1 MRYGNIPTTA
11 VEDRDCMPTMRTMKA
26 RLKEQKNLIEDFIE
40 LTRKV
45 DMNWE
50 LRQQTIGSMYLEIRA
65 IKEDIHRLKQRKKLK
80 VKKGK

>member
-11 VEDRDCMPTMRTMKA
+11 AETHCIPTMSN
-26 RLKEQKNLIEDFIE
+26 LKTSLKRQKEVMEDFVQF
-40 LTRKV
+40 TKQV

-65 IKEDIHRLKQRKKLK
+65 IKEEIHRLKQRKKLK